1 LRVKILILLLI
12 LAAFNQAKAQ
22 SFSYSYTDPC
32 TGNVKSISVPANG
45 GIAVSYYGQI
55 KTFSYNEFLNG
66 TFDNWANSTFAQFQ
80 TTSPCAEVV
89 GLSTAVTV
97 TQGQTLSVIGI
108 LNSLTA
114 IADMA
119 SSGASN
125 IVGGAAGAAA
135 NTPSGDGG
143 NGSGNNSSSTS
154 TSGSTTPSTTTS
166 GGSSSGSSTSTPT
179 TNGNNNSGSGTGNSS
194 GSGNSGS
201 SGSGSSSSG
210 SSGGTTSGNKSGEG
224 SSSDNNSGGAEE
236 GSGETNV
243 TAGGTQTVKGGS
255 SNSGN
260 SKSGGSK
267 AGKAA
272 SKEGGKPSVVASG
285 DFVGFNFKNSDTRLG
300 AKASGGYSALRWDG
314 ARAHGIMADYTSA
327 LKGPNITG
335 YYAWIKPKTTSLI
348 STTATIGFEGYGS
361 HYVTI
366 AIGQM
371 RSFNKIKKFKIVYM
385 ATGSFGQVYKE
396 PFIGTALIAGVMY
409 DWKISK
415 RLDVKLMNLAIY
427 APYVSYYNDVL
438 LKSPFV
444 MLPSIGTNIGIT
456 KKFKFNINAG
466 GAWALG
472 DDALNYT
479 VTMGTRLL
487 L

>member
-1 LRVKILILLLI
+1 MRIKILILFLI

-32 TGNVKSISVPANG
+32 TGNIKSISVPANG

-89 GLSTAVTV
+89 GLTTAVTV

-166 GGSSSGSSTSTPT
+166 GGSSSGSSTTPT
-179 TNGNNNSGSGTGNSS
+179 TPTNGNNNGSSGTGNSS

-201 SGSGSSSSG
+201 SSSGSSSSG
-210 SSGGTTSGNKSGEG
+210 GSGGTTSGNKSGEG
-224 SSSDNNSGGAEE
+224 SSSDNASGGGEE
-236 GSGETNV
+236 SKGETNI
-243 TAGGTQTVKGGS
+243 TAGGTQTVKGGGS
-255 SNSGN
+255 SNSGGT
-260 SKSGGSK
+260 KGGK
-267 AGKAA
+267 AGGA
-272 SKEGGKPSVVASG
+272 KEGGKPSVVASG

-300 AKASGGYSALRWDG
+300 ARASGGYSALRWDG
-314 ARAHGIMADYTSA
+314 ARAHGVMGDYTSA

-361 HYVTI
+361 QYVTI

-371 RSFNKIKKFKIVYM
+371 RSFSKIKKFKIVYM

-396 PFIGTALIAGVMY
+396 PFIGTALIAGAMY
-409 DWKISK
+409 DWKVSK
-415 RLDVKLMNLAIY
+415 RLDIKLMNLAIY

-456 KKFKFNINAG
+456 KRFKFNINAG

>member
-1 LRVKILILLLI
+1 MFLI

-32 TGNVKSISVPANG
+32 TGNIKSISVPANG

-125 IVGGAAGAAA
+125 IVGGAAGAVA

-143 NGSGNNSSSTS
+143 NGSGNNSSSS
-154 TSGSTTPSTTTS
+154 SSQGSTTPGTTAP
-166 GGSSSGSSTSTPT
+166 GGSSSGSSTTPT
-179 TNGNNNSGSGTGNSS
+179 TPTNGNNNGSSGTGNSS

-210 SSGGTTSGNKSGEG
+210 GSGGTTSGNKSGEG
-224 SSSDNNSGGAEE
+224 SSSDNASGGGEE
-236 GSGETNV
+236 SKGETNI
-243 TAGGTQTVKGGS
+243 TAGGTQTVKGGGS
-255 SNSGN
+255 SN
-260 SKSGGSK
+260 SGGSK
-267 AGKAA
+267 AGKGGA
-272 SKEGGKPSVVASG
+272 KEGGKPSVVASG

-300 AKASGGYSALRWDG
+300 ARASGGYSALRWDG
-314 ARAHGIMADYTSA
+314 ARAHGIMGDYTSA
-327 LKGPNITG
+327 LRGPNITG

-361 HYVTI
+361 QYVTI

-371 RSFNKIKKFKIVYM
+371 RSFSKIKKFKIVYM

-396 PFIGTALIAGVMY
+396 PFIGTALIAGAMY
-409 DWKISK
+409 DWKVSK

-456 KKFKFNINAG
+456 KRFKFNINAG

>member
-1 LRVKILILLLI
+1 MRVKILILLLI

-154 TSGSTTPSTTTS
+154 ASGSATPSTTTS
-166 GGSSSGSSTSTPT
+166 GGSSSGSSTTPT
-179 TNGNNNSGSGTGNSS
+179 TPTNGNNNGSSGTGNSS

-210 SSGGTTSGNKSGEG
+210 GSGGTTSGNKSGEG
-224 SSSDNNSGGAEE
+224 SSSDNASGGGEE
-236 GSGETNV
+236 SKGETNI
-243 TAGGTQTVKGGS
+243 TAGGTQTVKGGGS
-255 SNSGN
+255 SNSGGT
-260 SKSGGSK
+260 KGGK
-267 AGKAA
+267 AGGA
-272 SKEGGKPSVVASG
+272 KEGGKPSVVASG

-300 AKASGGYSALRWDG
+300 ARASGGYSALRWDG
-314 ARAHGIMADYTSA
+314 ARAHGIMGDYTSA
-327 LKGPNITG
+327 LRGPNITG
-335 YYAWIKPKTTSLI
+335 YYAWIKPRTTSLI

-361 HYVTI
+361 QYVTI

-371 RSFNKIKKFKIVYM
+371 RSFSKIKKFKIVYM

-396 PFIGTALIAGVMY
+396 PFIGTALIAGAMY
-409 DWKISK
+409 DWKVSK
-415 RLDVKLMNLAIY
+415 RLDIKLMNLAIY

-456 KKFKFNINAG
+456 KRFKFNINAG

>member
-1 LRVKILILLLI
+1 MFLI

-32 TGNVKSISVPANG
+32 TGNIKSISVPANG

-143 NGSGNNSSSTS
+143 NGSGNNSSSS
-154 TSGSTTPSTTTS
+154 SSQGSTTPGTTAP
-166 GGSSSGSSTSTPT
+166 GGSSSGSSTTPT
-179 TNGNNNSGSGTGNSS
+179 TPTNGNNNGSSGTGNSS

-210 SSGGTTSGNKSGEG
+210 GSGGTTSGNKSGEG
-224 SSSDNNSGGAEE
+224 SSSDNASGGGEE
-236 GSGETNV
+236 SKGETNI
-243 TAGGTQTVKGGS
+243 TAGGTQTVKGGGS
-255 SNSGN
+255 SN
-260 SKSGGSK
+260 SGGSK
-267 AGKAA
+267 AGKGGA
-272 SKEGGKPSVVASG
+272 KEGGKPSVVASG

-300 AKASGGYSALRWDG
+300 ARASGGYSALRWDG
-314 ARAHGIMADYTSA
+314 ARAHGIMGDYTSA
-327 LKGPNITG
+327 LRGPNITG
-335 YYAWIKPKTTSLI
+335 YYAWIKPRTTSLI

-361 HYVTI
+361 QYVTI

-371 RSFNKIKKFKIVYM
+371 RSFSKIKKFKIVYM

-396 PFIGTALIAGVMY
+396 PFIGTALIAGAMY
-409 DWKISK
+409 DWKVSK
-415 RLDVKLMNLAIY
+415 RLDIKFMNLAIY

-456 KKFKFNINAG
+456 KRFKFNINAG

>member
-1 LRVKILILLLI
+1 MFLI

-32 TGNVKSISVPANG
+32 TGNIKSILVPANG

-89 GLSTAVTV
+89 GLTTAVTV

-125 IVGGAAGAAA
+125 VMGGVVGGVA

-143 NGSGNNSSSTS
+143 NGSSNNSSSS
-154 TSGSTTPSTTTS
+154 SSQGSTTPSTTTS
-166 GGSSSGSSTSTPT
+166 GGSSSGSSTPTTT
-179 TNGNNNSGSGTGNSS
+179 TNGNTNSGSGTGSS
-194 GSGNSGS
+194 GGSGNSGS

-210 SSGGTTSGNKSGEG
+210 SSGGTNSGNKGGESG
-224 SSSDNNSGGAEE
+224 SSDNASGGSEE
-236 GSGETNV
+236 GKGETNI
-243 TAGGTQTVKGGS
+243 TAGGTQTVKGGG
-255 SNSGN
+255 SNSN
-260 SKSGGSK
+260 SSSSKGGK
-267 AGKAA
+267 AGGG
-272 SKEGGKPSVVASG
+272 SKEGGKPSIVASG

-300 AKASGGYSALRWDG
+300 AKASGGYSSLRWDG
-314 ARAHGIMADYTSA
+314 ARAHGVMADYTSA

-361 HYVTI
+361 QYVTI

-371 RSFNKIKKFKIVYM
+371 KSFNKIKKFKIVYM

-396 PFIGTALIAGVMY
+396 KFIGTALIAGAMY
-409 DWKISK
+409 DWKVSK

-444 MLPSIGTNIGIT
+444 VLPSIGTNIGIT
-456 KKFKFNINAG
+456 KRFKFNINAG

-472 DDALNYT
+472 DNALNYT

>member
-1 LRVKILILLLI
+1 
-12 LAAFNQAKAQ
+12 
-22 SFSYSYTDPC
+22 
-32 TGNVKSISVPANG
+32 VPANG

-125 IVGGAAGAAA
+125 IVGGAAGAVA

-166 GGSSSGSSTSTPT
+166 GGSSSGSSTTPT
-179 TNGNNNSGSGTGNSS
+179 TPTNGNNNGSSGTGNSS

-210 SSGGTTSGNKSGEG
+210 GSGGTTSGNKSGEG
-224 SSSDNNSGGAEE
+224 SSSDNASGGGEE
-236 GSGETNV
+236 SKGETNI
-243 TAGGTQTVKGGS
+243 TAGGTQTVKGGGS
-255 SNSGN
+255 SNSGGT
-260 SKSGGSK
+260 KGGK
-267 AGKAA
+267 AGGA
-272 SKEGGKPSVVASG
+272 KEGGKPSVVASG

-300 AKASGGYSALRWDG
+300 ARASGGYSALRWDG
-314 ARAHGIMADYTSA
+314 ARAHGVMGDYTSA
-327 LKGPNITG
+327 LRGPNITG
-335 YYAWIKPKTTSLI
+335 YYAWIKPRTTSLI

-361 HYVTI
+361 QYVTI

-371 RSFNKIKKFKIVYM
+371 RSFSKIKKFKIVYM

-396 PFIGTALIAGVMY
+396 PFIGTALIAGAMY
-409 DWKISK
+409 DWKVSK
-415 RLDVKLMNLAIY
+415 RLDIKLMNLAIY

-456 KKFKFNINAG
+456 KRFKFNINAG

>member
-1 LRVKILILLLI
+1 MRIKILILFLI

-32 TGNVKSISVPANG
+32 TGNIKSISVPANG

-125 IVGGAAGAAA
+125 IVGGAAGAVA

-166 GGSSSGSSTSTPT
+166 GGSSSGSSTTPT
-179 TNGNNNSGSGTGNSS
+179 TPTNGNNNGSSGTGNSS

-210 SSGGTTSGNKSGEG
+210 GSGGTTSGSKSGEG
-224 SSSDNNSGGAEE
+224 SSSDNASGGGEE
-236 GSGETNV
+236 SKGETNI
-243 TAGGTQTVKGGS
+243 TAGGTQTVKGGGS
-255 SNSGN
+255 SN
-260 SKSGGSK
+260 SGGSK
-267 AGKAA
+267 AGKAGGA
-272 SKEGGKPSVVASG
+272 KEGGKPSVVASG

-300 AKASGGYSALRWDG
+300 ARASGGYSALRWDG
-314 ARAHGIMADYTSA
+314 ARAHGIMGDYTSA
-327 LKGPNITG
+327 LRGPNITG
-335 YYAWIKPKTTSLI
+335 YYAWIKPRTTSLI

-361 HYVTI
+361 QYVTI

-371 RSFNKIKKFKIVYM
+371 RSFSKIKKFKIVYM

-396 PFIGTALIAGVMY
+396 PFIGTALIAGAMY
-409 DWKISK
+409 DWKVSK

-456 KKFKFNINAG
+456 KRFKFNINAG

>member
-143 NGSGNNSSSTS
+143 NSSGNNSSSTS

-166 GGSSSGSSTSTPT
+166 GGSSSGSSTTPT
-179 TNGNNNSGSGTGNSS
+179 TPTNGNNNGSSGTGNSS

-210 SSGGTTSGNKSGEG
+210 GSGGTTSGNKSGEG
-224 SSSDNNSGGAEE
+224 SSSDNASGGGEE
-236 GSGETNV
+236 SKGETNI
-243 TAGGTQTVKGGS
+243 TAGGTQTVKGGGS
-255 SNSGN
+255 SNSGGT
-260 SKSGGSK
+260 KGGK
-267 AGKAA
+267 AGGA
-272 SKEGGKPSVVASG
+272 KEGGKPSVVASG

-300 AKASGGYSALRWDG
+300 ARASGGYSALRWDG
-314 ARAHGIMADYTSA
+314 ARAHGVMGDYTSA
-327 LKGPNITG
+327 LRGPNITG
-335 YYAWIKPKTTSLI
+335 YYAWIKPRTTSLI

-361 HYVTI
+361 QYVTI

-371 RSFNKIKKFKIVYM
+371 RSFSKIKKFKIVYM

-396 PFIGTALIAGVMY
+396 PFIGTALIAGAMY
-409 DWKISK
+409 DWKVSK
-415 RLDVKLMNLAIY
+415 RLDIKLMNLAIY

-456 KKFKFNINAG
+456 KRFKFNINAG

>member
-1 LRVKILILLLI
+1 MFLI

-32 TGNVKSISVPANG
+32 TGNIKSISVPANG

-143 NGSGNNSSSTS
+143 NGSGNNSSSS
-154 TSGSTTPSTTTS
+154 SSQGSTTPGTTAP
-166 GGSSSGSSTSTPT
+166 GGSSSGSSTTPT
-179 TNGNNNSGSGTGNSS
+179 TPTNGNNNGSSGTGNSS

-210 SSGGTTSGNKSGEG
+210 GSGGTTSGNKSGEG
-224 SSSDNNSGGAEE
+224 SSSDNTSGGGEE
-236 GSGETNV
+236 SKGETNI
-243 TAGGTQTVKGGS
+243 TAGGTQTVKGGGS
-255 SNSGN
+255 SN
-260 SKSGGSK
+260 SGGSK
-267 AGKAA
+267 AGKGGA
-272 SKEGGKPSVVASG
+272 KEGGKPSVVASG

-300 AKASGGYSALRWDG
+300 ARASGGYSALRWDG
-314 ARAHGIMADYTSA
+314 ARAHGIMGDYTSA
-327 LKGPNITG
+327 LRGPNITG
-335 YYAWIKPKTTSLI
+335 YYAWIKPRTTSLI

-361 HYVTI
+361 QYVTI

-371 RSFNKIKKFKIVYM
+371 RSFSKIKKFKIVYM

-396 PFIGTALIAGVMY
+396 PFIGTALIAGAMY
-409 DWKISK
+409 DWKVSK
-415 RLDVKLMNLAIY
+415 RLDIKFMNLAIY

-456 KKFKFNINAG
+456 KRFKFNINAG

>member
-1 LRVKILILLLI
+1 MRIKILILFLI
-12 LAAFNQAKAQ
+12 LAAFNKAKAQ

-32 TGNVKSISVPANG
+32 TGNIKSISVPANG

-125 IVGGAAGAAA
+125 IVGGAAGAVA

-166 GGSSSGSSTSTPT
+166 GGSSSGSSTTPT
-179 TNGNNNSGSGTGNSS
+179 TPTNGNNNGSSGTGNSS

-210 SSGGTTSGNKSGEG
+210 GSGGTTSGNKSGEG
-224 SSSDNNSGGAEE
+224 SSSDNASGGGEE
-236 GSGETNV
+236 SKGETNI
-243 TAGGTQTVKGGS
+243 TAGGTQTVKGGGS
-255 SNSGN
+255 SNSG
-260 SKSGGSK
+260 SSK
-267 AGKAA
+267 AGKAGGA
-272 SKEGGKPSVVASG
+272 KEGGKPSIVASG

-314 ARAHGIMADYTSA
+314 ARAHGVMADYTSA

-335 YYAWIKPKTTSLI
+335 YYAWIKPRTTSLI

-361 HYVTI
+361 QYVTI

-371 RSFNKIKKFKIVYM
+371 KSFNKIKKFKIVYM

-396 PFIGTALIAGVMY
+396 PFIGTALIAGAMY
-409 DWKISK
+409 DWKVSK

-456 KKFKFNINAG
+456 KRFKFNINAG

>member
-1 LRVKILILLLI
+1 MFLI

-32 TGNVKSISVPANG
+32 TGNIKSISVPANG

-89 GLSTAVTV
+89 GLTTAVTV

-143 NGSGNNSSSTS
+143 NSSGNNSSSTS
-154 TSGSTTPSTTTS
+154 ASGSATPSTTTS
-166 GGSSSGSSTSTPT
+166 GGSSSGSSTPTPT

-224 SSSDNNSGGAEE
+224 SSSDNTSGGAEE

-255 SNSGN
+255 SNSGS

-335 YYAWIKPKTTSLI
+335 YYAWIKPKATSLI

-361 HYVTI
+361 QYVTI

-371 RSFNKIKKFKIVYM
+371 RSFNRIKKFKIVYM

>member
-1 LRVKILILLLI
+1 MFLI

-32 TGNVKSISVPANG
+32 TGNIKSISVPANG

-125 IVGGAAGAAA
+125 IVGGAAGAVA

-166 GGSSSGSSTSTPT
+166 GGSSSGSSTTPT
-179 TNGNNNSGSGTGNSS
+179 TPTNGNNNGSSGTGNSS

-210 SSGGTTSGNKSGEG
+210 GSGGTTSGSKSGEG
-224 SSSDNNSGGAEE
+224 SSSDNASGGGEE
-236 GSGETNV
+236 SKGETNI
-243 TAGGTQTVKGGS
+243 TAGGTQTVKGGGS
-255 SNSGN
+255 SN
-260 SKSGGSK
+260 SGGSK
-267 AGKAA
+267 AGKAGGA
-272 SKEGGKPSVVASG
+272 KEGGKPSVVASG

-300 AKASGGYSALRWDG
+300 ARASGGYSALRWDG
-314 ARAHGIMADYTSA
+314 ARAHGIMGDYTSA
-327 LKGPNITG
+327 LRGPNITG
-335 YYAWIKPKTTSLI
+335 YYAWIKPRTTSLI

-361 HYVTI
+361 QYVTI

-371 RSFNKIKKFKIVYM
+371 RSFSKIKKFKIVYM

-396 PFIGTALIAGVMY
+396 PFIGTALIAGAMY
-409 DWKISK
+409 DWKVSK

-456 KKFKFNINAG
+456 KRFKFNINAG